1 MLHLCHGVITSFKAG
16 WMKDDFSFELFFT
29 VMSSLENSFFQF
41 DLSLYDT
48 KETRGPIL
56 QNAFNNNIREIAS
69 LLQLNWVCAKFIV
82 VTNWLKRIGSWGFNE
97 NHQRG
102 VFKKIDTSGCIFI
115 MVLVVLSNLCTTTTI
130 GTPKFWPLLIDG
142 RCLEVSLKGQNGTS
156 KWCLYRQLVAF
167 RRWSF
172 AQVWL

>member
-56 QNAFNNNIREIAS
+56 QNAFNNNIWEIAS

-102 VFKKIDTSGCIFI
+102 VFKKNWYIRLHFYHGFSSPVKLVYNDHNWDSKILAVVDRWSLPRSIF
-115 MVLVVLSNLCTTTTI
+115 
-130 GTPKFWPLLIDG
+130 K
-142 RCLEVSLKGQNGTS
+142 RS
-156 KWCLYRQLVAF
+156 KWDLKMVPL
-167 RRWSF
+167 
-172 AQVWL
+172 